1 MEPSALDT
9 RITCPRDGGVA
20 VLLVDAE
27 TECIPYVDKDG
38 HPAYFCLEGHHV
50 VTLQGKT
57 SKGGEELRLAA
68 SLPLAV

>member
-1 MEPSALDT
+1 MDPSASDT

-20 VLLVDAE
+20 VLLVDVE
-27 TECIPYVDKDG
+27 TESIPYIDEESNPV
-38 HPAYFCLEGHHV
+38 YFCLEGHHV

-57 SKGGEELRLAA
+57 FPGGGKLRLAA